1 MKPFLRSLLL
11 CLIVVSPAVSP
22 TVAAAHEYYA
32 PGFTVI
38 HPWADATEPDAK
50 SAPIYFKLES
60 VQGKDRL
67 LKASTPYAESV
78 EFRTDDGKAGKP
90 LKSIDFAP
98 ADAIDFGKGKP
109 HMLLKGLKRPLE
121 WGRSYEMTMV
131 FEKAGP
137 LQVMVSIGA
146 H

>member
-1 MKPFLRSLLL
+1 MKPFLRCILL
-11 CLIVVSPAVSP
+11 CLIVSPAIG
-22 TVAAAHEYYA
+22 AAHEYYA
-32 PGFTVI
+32 PNFTVI

-67 LKASTPYAESV
+67 LKVMTPYAESV
-78 EFRTDDGKAGKP
+78 EFRANDNKSAKP
-90 LKSIDFAP
+90 LKTIDFAP
-98 ADAIDFGKGKP
+98 ADAIDFGKDKP
-109 HMLLKGLKRPLE
+109 HLLLKGLKTPLQ
-121 WGRSYEMTMV
+121 WGRSYQMTMV

-137 LQVMVSIGA
+137 LQVMVSVGA